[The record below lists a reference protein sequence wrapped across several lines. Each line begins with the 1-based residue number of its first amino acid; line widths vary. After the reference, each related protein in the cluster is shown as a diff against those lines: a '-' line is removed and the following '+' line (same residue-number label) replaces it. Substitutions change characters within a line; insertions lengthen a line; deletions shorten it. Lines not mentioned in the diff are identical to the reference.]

1 MQCINILQPQKS
13 KHVIVC
19 QQNTSQKHLAT
30 ILLHLK
36 ISKIPMSEDVPWLYI
51 RNIWA
56 FEK

>member
-36 ISKIPMSEDVPWLYI
+36 ISKIPMSEDVP
-51 RNIWA
+51 
-56 FEK
+56 